1 VPQLLVWQMEDLENT
16 GETLCSD
23 GICCELCVWLSSV
36 CLAYDAECCLL
47 LTHSLTATAEV
58 RPPG

>member
-16 GETLCSD
+16 GDTLLID
-23 GICCELCVWLSSV
+23 GICCELCVWLRSV

-47 LTHSLTATAEV
+47 LTPSLPPAAEV